1 MPQLYTLL
9 ATRVH
14 REATQ
19 IPKSVRTHLYCC
31 GFVTID
37 TQVELLSVSELTSGL
52 NRHLRQFGDGWV
64 EGEVQ
69 NWYVSP
75 RGHAFFALADEASV
89 LQCRMWAQD
98 VPPRERCPDQG
109 QLIAAHFERP
119 EVWGAKGRLQLSVDV
134 IRATGEGE
142 LLRRQAETLKLLQRD
157 GLTDPRRRPPLPTF
171 PRRVG
176 LIAGRGS
183 DAREDVITH
192 LRDRFPPV
200 EIAFCAAAVEGR
212 HAVVSI
218 IEALARL
225 SEEPGV
231 EVIVVARGGGSVT
244 DLFPFSDERLCRAI
258 FACGIPV
265 VTSIGH
271 TRQRP
276 NCDHVA
282 AACAHV
288 PAKTA
293 ELVVPS
299 AADLTAEIGRF
310 DDALN
315 NARRELRELRTEV
328 ADRVEAV
335 DSRSRLQRT
344 RAELTGASELI
355 SVRAEGF
362 YGARRLETQRRL
374 EQLARG
380 RQRVVATRERLED
393 LSGRVNASAPR
404 IRRRNL
410 DYETAV
416 RRHEHQIRQAADR
429 RVDRMREQV
438 RHLSAVIRARD
449 FRARGW
455 MLAATTEGQPVR
467 SAAGLAPG
475 DRLELHL
482 HDGHAAAKVEQVET
496 SHQGEEH

>member
-1 MPQLYTLL
+1 
-9 ATRVH
+9 V
-14 REATQ
+14 
-19 IPKSVRTHLYCC
+19 S
-31 GFVTID
+31 ID
-37 TQVELLSVSELTSGL
+37 TEVQRLSVTELASGL

-69 NWYVSP
+69 SWHVSS
-75 RGHAFFALADEASV
+75 RGHAFFALADEGSV
-89 LQCRMWAQD
+89 LDCRMWAQD
-98 VPPRERCPDQG
+98 VPPREHHPDQG
-109 QLIAAHFERP
+109 QLIRAHFERP
-119 EVWGAKGRLQLSVDV
+119 EVWSAKGKLQLSVDV

-157 GLTDPRRRPPLPTF
+157 GLTDPRRRPALPSF

-183 DAREDVITH
+183 DARADVITH

-200 EIAFCAAAVEGR
+200 EIAFYAAAVEGR

-231 EVIVVARGGGSVT
+231 DVIIVARGGGSVT

-258 FACGIPV
+258 FACGVPV

-271 TRQRP
+271 TKQRP
-276 NCDHVA
+276 NCDRVA
-282 AACAHV
+282 AGCAHV

-299 AADLTAEIGRF
+299 TVDLIAEIGRA
-310 DDALN
+310 DDVLN
-315 NARRELRELRTEV
+315 HARDELRELRDDV
-328 ADRVEAV
+328 VDRVDAA
-335 DSRSRLQRT
+335 DPRARLERA
-344 RAELTGASELI
+344 RAELTGASELT
-355 SVRAEGF
+355 SARAEGF
-362 YGARRLETQRRL
+362 YGARRLEMERRL

-380 RQRVVATRERLED
+380 RQRVAVTRERLQD
-393 LSGRVNASAPR
+393 LTSRVDASTPR
-404 IRRRNL
+404 IRRQTL

-416 RRHEHQIRQAADR
+416 SRHVRQIDQAAAR
-429 RVDRMREQV
+429 RVDRMRENA
-438 RHLSAVIRARD
+438 RHLIAVIRARD
-449 FRARGW
+449 FRERGW
-455 MLAATTEGQPVR
+455 MLGATAGGDPVR
-467 SAAGLAPG
+467 SAAALAPG

-482 HDGHAAAKVEQVET
+482 HDGSAAATVDHVEIGE
-496 SHQGEEH
+496 QGEER

>member
-1 MPQLYTLL
+1 
-9 ATRVH
+9 
-14 REATQ
+14 
-19 IPKSVRTHLYCC
+19 
-31 GFVTID
+31 VTID

-69 NWYVSP
+69 SWYVSP
-75 RGHAFFALADEASV
+75 RGHAFFTLADERSV
-89 LQCRMWAQD
+89 LDCRMWAQD
-98 VPPRERCPDQG
+98 VPPAEHCPGQG

-119 EVWGAKGRLQLSVDV
+119 EIWGAKGRLQLSVDA

-157 GLTDPRRRPPLPTF
+157 GLTDPRRRPPVPSF

-200 EIAFCAAAVEGR
+200 DIAFCAAAVEGR
-212 HAVVSI
+212 HAVPSI
-218 IEALARL
+218 IGALARL

-231 EVIVVARGGGSVT
+231 DVIVLARGGGSVS

-258 FACGIPV
+258 FACGVPV

-271 TRQRP
+271 TKQRP

-299 AADLTAEIGRF
+299 AADLTSEISRVGGVLADTR
-310 DDALN
+310 D
-315 NARRELRELRTEV
+315 RVRTLRTEV
-328 ADRVEAV
+328 ADLVAAADPRLG
-335 DSRSRLQRT
+335 LQRT

-355 SVRAEGF
+355 SVRADGF
-362 YGARRLETQRRL
+362 YGARRLEMQRRL
-374 EQLARG
+374 EQLVRG
-380 RQRVVATRERLED
+380 RQRGAATRERLED
-393 LSGRVNASAPR
+393 LLGRVNASTPR

-410 DYETAV
+410 DYGTAV
-416 RRHEHQIRQAADR
+416 SRHERQIDRAAGR

-438 RHLSAVIRARD
+438 RHLIAVVRARD
-449 FRARGW
+449 FRERGW
-455 MLAATTEGQPVR
+455 MLGATAGGEPVR
-467 SAAGLAPG
+467 SASGVAPG

-482 HDGHAAAKVEQVET
+482 HDGRAAARVEQVEVT
-496 SHQGEEH
+496 EQGEQH